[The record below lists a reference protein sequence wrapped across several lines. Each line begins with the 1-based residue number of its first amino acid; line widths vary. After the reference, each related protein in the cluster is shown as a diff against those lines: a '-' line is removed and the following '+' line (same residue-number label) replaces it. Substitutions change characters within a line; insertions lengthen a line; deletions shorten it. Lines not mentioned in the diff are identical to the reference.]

1 MKPALR
7 KVATVTRVTADG
19 KRITGPAHWF
29 ATERAKA
36 PVPMKEWM
44 QRHEGVGG

>member
-7 KVATVTRVTADG
+7 QVATVTRIAQNG
-19 KRITGPAHWF
+19 KSITGPAHYF
-29 ATERAKA
+29 ATERTKA

-44 QRHEGVGG
+44 KRHDT

>member
-1 MKPALR
+1 MKPALHPI
-7 KVATVTRVTADG
+7 ATITRIAQNGKPITA
-19 KRITGPAHWF
+19 PAHYF

-44 QRHEGVGG
+44 TRHEG

>member
-7 KVATVTRVTADG
+7 QVATVTRVTADG
-19 KRITGPAHWF
+19 KRITGPAHYF
-29 ATERAKA
+29 ATGRAKA

-44 QRHEGVGG
+44 KRHDA

>member
-7 KVATVTRVTADG
+7 QVATVTRTTVDG
-19 KRITGPAHWF
+19 KTITAPAHYF

-36 PVPMKEWM
+36 SVPMKEWM
-44 QRHEGVGG
+44 KRHEG

>member
-7 KVATVTRVTADG
+7 PIATVTRIAQNGKPITA
-19 KRITGPAHWF
+19 PAHYF

-36 PVPMKEWM
+36 LVPMKEWM
-44 QRHEGVGG
+44 KRHEH

>member
-19 KRITGPAHWF
+19 KRTPAPRTTSPPN
-29 ATERAKA
+29 A
-36 PVPMKEWM
+36 
-44 QRHEGVGG
+44 QRLLFL

>member
-7 KVATVTRVTADG
+7 KVATVTRIDPQTG
-19 KRITGPAHWF
+19 RPITGPAHWF

-44 QRHEGVGG
+44 KRHEG

>member
-19 KRITGPAHWF
+19 KRITAPAHYF

-44 QRHEGVGG
+44 KRHDA